1 MNEYAKVSIGHARIH
16 VDKLAQLGAR
26 KMALTPVEDVI
37 RELSEVVYHLG
48 EAIVLQLAEES
59 ERAQSDSKK
68 AA

>member
-1 MNEYAKVSIGHARIH
+1 MNEHVKVSIGHARIH
-16 VDKLAQLGAR
+16 VDKLAQLSTR
-26 KMALTPVEDVI
+26 KVALTPVEDVI

-59 ERAQSDSKK
+59 ENAQSHSK